1 MTAHPAS
8 SAAIPAPARLHW
20 LIVLS
25 PIVLWASAFVAI
37 RIGLRGYEP
46 QTLAL
51 LRYLVAS
58 GLLAIYA
65 LITRMPLPRL
75 RDWPGLAALGFTG
88 FTVYT
93 IALNA
98 GEVGVSAGIASFV
111 VSLET
116 VTTALLAAFFLRER
130 LTRAA
135 WIGISLSVIGVAIIS
150 LITETGE
157 VYFDWRILLILVA
170 QFAISVYTVWQGP
183 YVRRYGSLRFV
194 AYAMWAGTFFMLPF
208 VPELV
213 AALPTAPS
221 DSTLAAVYMGIFP
234 AIVAYAGWSYT
245 VTHMPV
251 SVAGGL
257 LTLIPICTLAIAWLV
272 LGEQPGLIALLGGAL
287 ILVGV
292 MIITRFE
299 RPR

>member
-1 MTAHPAS
+1 MTAHHAS
-8 SAAIPAPARLHW
+8 RAAIPAPARLHW

-25 PIVLWASAFVAI
+25 PILLWASAFVAI

-58 GLLAIYA
+58 GLLGIYA
-65 LITRMPLPRL
+65 LVTRMPLPRL

-111 VSLET
+111 ISLET
-116 VTTALLAAFFLRER
+116 VTTALLAAFFLGER
-130 LTRAA
+130 LTRPA
-135 WIGISLSVIGVAIIS
+135 WIGIALSIVGVAVIS
-150 LITETGE
+150 LISETGAF
-157 VYFDWRILLILVA
+157 YFDWRILLLLLA
-170 QFAISVYTVWQGP
+170 QFAISIYTVWQGP

-208 VPELV
+208 LPELV
-213 AALPTAPS
+213 ATLPTAPAE
-221 DSTLAAVYMGIFP
+221 STLAAIYMGIFP
-234 AIVAYAGWSYT
+234 AIIAYAGWSYT

-251 SVAGGL
+251 SVAGSL
-257 LTLIPICTLAIAWLV
+257 LTLIPICTLVIAWLV
-272 LGEQPGLIALLGGAL
+272 LGEQPGLFALVGGVLILGGVL
-287 ILVGV
+287 L
-292 MIITRFE
+292 ITRYE